1 MQIYH
6 RRNRTD
12 ERSDVK
18 TAAMD
23 EQELVLHLR
32 KDELL
37 DSHILLP
44 HAEVNALVYDAVNQ
58 FVEKYSGD
66 TMQLTI
72 MTEAVSE
79 AVQHIFI
86 ESYRSHYED
95 EYRKVTRYLK
105 RRYIRSIFL
114 LLVSAAAFWGSS
126 SLSGLIR
133 LPVFLVTILAQ
144 ISVFC
149 IWEIGYTNFSRVDA
163 KAERS
168 RIVRARDAEIQFH
181 CRP

>member
-18 TAAMD
+18 TAAMQ
-23 EQELVLHLR
+23 EQELVLHLK

-66 TMQLTI
+66 TMQLTF

-95 EYRKVTRYLK
+95 EYQKISRYLK
-105 RRYIRSIFL
+105 RRYIRSFFL

-126 SLSGLIR
+126 SLSGMIQ
-133 LPVFLVTILAQ
+133 LPAFLVGIL
-144 ISVFC
+144 
-149 IWEIGYTNFSRVDA
+149 G
-163 KAERS
+163 
-168 RIVRARDAEIQFH
+168 
-181 CRP
+181 